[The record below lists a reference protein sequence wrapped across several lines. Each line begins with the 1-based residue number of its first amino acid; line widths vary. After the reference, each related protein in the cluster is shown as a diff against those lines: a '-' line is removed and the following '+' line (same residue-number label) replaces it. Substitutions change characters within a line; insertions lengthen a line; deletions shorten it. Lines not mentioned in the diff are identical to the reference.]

1 MPRPKKPTVLKL
13 LSGTVRKGRD
23 NGEAVSLPCLD
34 SIPDPPSWLPN
45 AEAVN
50 EWSRLC
56 GILAA
61 VGLLSEAALSPL
73 AVLCSL
79 HGRITRAFA
88 AGECPSGHLI
98 SQYRLLLADFALT
111 PASSAKMGA
120 RPAKLEGNPFARF
133 KRPPEKLRG
142 HPFDEGCP

>member
-1 MPRPKKPTVLKL
+1 MARPKKPTVLKL
-13 LSGTVRKGRD
+13 LSGTARKDRD
-23 NGEAVSLPCLD
+23 NGEAVTLPCLD

-50 EWSRLC
+50 EWHRLC
-56 GILAA
+56 AVLTA

-98 SQYRLLLADFALT
+98 SQYRLLLGDFGLT
-111 PASSAKMGA
+111 PASRAKVGA
-120 RPAKLEGNPFARF
+120 RPTKREENPFARF
-133 KRPPEKLRG
+133 TRPPEK
-142 HPFDEGCP
+142 